1 MIQNYE
7 SLRRLKRGNV
17 AGSGGFGGLASSFF
31 RGGSNFSSQ
40 AASGASNSDDSE
52 WLRMQLQMR
61 VDIARLE
68 QDLKEL
74 TEVGV
79 DLDLDQSEPW
89 SKLRALAAGQDKA

>member
-7 SLRRLKRGNV
+7 SLRRLKRGNMT
-17 AGSGGFGGLASSFF
+17 GSGGFGGLASSFF
-31 RGGSNFSSQ
+31 RGGSNHASQ
-40 AASGASNSDDSE
+40 TASGASNRDDSE
-52 WLRMQLQMR
+52 WLRMQMQMR

-79 DLDLDQSEPW
+79 DIDLDRSEPW
-89 SKLRALAAGQDKA
+89 SRLRVLAAGQDKI